1 MRKISQMCL
10 LAFLPNT
17 NFEFEIILLIGAVS
31 TGRAMMVSQQETATI
46 HGEKMDS
53 AFSQGKKSEERE
65 KWKMR
70 PWARLSA
77 WSWKWE
83 KYVCNKLLIGPFR
96 EPTEI
101 KQMNTCGIKGFA
113 PHWLLLLLTF
123 LVYVD
128 VMPVIVRWISFARSF
143 LVIFPTI
150 KRTVSTLIFSLSL
163 SPSPV
168 RWQTEQYKK
177 GEKKRKKSESKS
189 RAKVPRV
196 VVHVVCAHTLATCGF
211 LTYASHKI

>member
-163 SPSPV
+163 SLS
-168 RWQTEQYKK
+168 RSMTNRTIQER
-177 GEKKRKKSESKS
+177 RKKTKKIRIKIESKS
-189 RAKVPRV
+189 TTRSGACGL
-196 VVHVVCAHTLATCGF
+196 CAHACYMRIF
-211 LTYASHKI
+211 NVCES